1 MMDEQSNENKPPV
14 QVVLEGRLCRLRPY
28 LPGDAPAIVRHA
40 NQREVWRGLY
50 DIFPHPYTLELAEDW
65 VAQCTAPHPDYLRLV
80 IEVDGGLV
88 GGIGLRGCGPFNEEY
103 AEVGYWL
110 GVEYWGRGIATE
122 ALRLVCGYA
131 FAELRA
137 NRVEARVYGFNSA
150 SGRVL
155 EKCGF
160 TLEGRLRRRMVK
172 DGERTDQL
180 VYGLLPEEFACGA

>member
-1 MMDEQSNENKPPV
+1 MDAKVSEDKPPK
-14 QVVLEGRLCRLRPY
+14 QVVLEGACCRLRPHV
-28 LPGDAPAIVRHA
+28 PGDAAAIVRHG
-40 NQREVWRGLY
+40 NHREVWRGLY
-50 DIFPHPYTLELAEDW
+50 DLFPHPYTLERAEDW
-65 VAQCTAPHPDYLRLV
+65 VARCIAPHPDYLRLA
-80 IEVDGGLV
+80 IEVDGALV
-88 GGIGLRGCGPFNEEY
+88 GGIGLLGCGPYNEDY

-110 GVEYWGRGIATE
+110 SPDYWGRGIATE

-131 FAELRA
+131 FQELRA
-137 NRVEARVYGFNSA
+137 NRIEARVYGFNSA

-180 VYGLLPEEFACGA
+180 VYGLLPEDFA